1 MNSRL
6 AGWAQALFAALVP
19 LSAPHA
25 QSLEELAA
33 RFGAREGVMSMSL
46 APDGAHA
53 AIITPG
59 ASGQMV
65 MVIDLIAGGAPKPIL
80 RSSQA
85 SEQFSRCLWPTASRL
100 VCYVSITTKLTD
112 TLARY
117 SRTIAIDSD
126 GSNLKVV
133 TERTSSRALGITW
146 NGGSIID
153 WTGDKPGWVMMTR
166 QFVPETDIG
175 TRIAQRYEGL
185 GVESVDV
192 NSLARRIV
200 EVPKSGSVEYITDG
214 IGHVRI
220 LGTEVSASGPYSSGA
235 IDYSYRKAGDRTWYP
250 LGRVDQGDAG
260 LGKGFNPLTVDPV
273 QDVVYGFDAGPSGRQ
288 ALYRIKLDGSGK
300 KELVLGRD
308 DVDVD
313 ELIVIGRQR
322 RVVGV
327 GYATDKRR
335 AEYFDPALKT
345 LAAALGKALPGKPQ
359 VDFVSAS
366 EDESKL
372 LLFAGSDVDPGQ
384 YYLFDKG
391 AHKLESLLPARG
403 QLEGM
408 KLAEMKPVTFPASDG
423 TMIPGYLT
431 IPPGSDGRNL
441 PAIVM
446 PHGGPSSRDEWGFDW
461 LVQFFAVRG
470 FAVLQPNYR
479 GSSGYGADWYQKN
492 GFQSW
497 RTAIGDIDDAGKWLV
512 SQGVAAPGKLAIVGW
527 SYGGYAAL
535 QSGVAE
541 PGLFKAIVAIAPV
554 TDLER
559 LRRDH
564 VDYTDY
570 KIVDRFI
577 GHGEHVASGSPA
589 QNAATISAPVLLFH
603 GSWDINV
610 NVGQSRLMA
619 DKLRDAGKTVEYI
632 EFPDLD
638 HQLDDA
644 AARTKILSMSDA
656 FIRKALNR

>member
-1 MNSRL
+1 
-6 AGWAQALFAALVP
+6 
-19 LSAPHA
+19 
-25 QSLEELAA
+25 
-33 RFGAREGVMSMSL
+33 
-46 APDGAHA
+46 
-53 AIITPG
+53 
-59 ASGQMV
+59 
-65 MVIDLIAGGAPKPIL
+65 
-80 RSSQA
+80 
-85 SEQFSRCLWPTASRL
+85 
-100 VCYVSITTKLTD
+100 
-112 TLARY
+112 
-117 SRTIAIDSD
+117 
-126 GSNLKVV
+126 
-133 TERTSSRALGITW
+133 
-146 NGGSIID
+146 
-153 WTGDKPGWVMMTR
+153 
-166 QFVPETDIG
+166 
-175 TRIAQRYEGL
+175 
-185 GVESVDV
+185 
-192 NSLARRIV
+192 
-200 EVPKSGSVEYITDG
+200 
-214 IGHVRI
+214 
-220 LGTEVSASGPYSSGA
+220 
-235 IDYSYRKAGDRTWYP
+235 
-250 LGRVDQGDAG
+250 
-260 LGKGFNPLTVDPV
+260 
-273 QDVVYGFDAGPSGRQ
+273 VVYGFDAGPSGRQ

-322 RVVGV
+322 RVGV

-391 AHKLESLLPARG
+391 THKLESLLPARG

-541 PGLFKAIVAIAPV
+541 PGLYKAIVAIAPV

-589 QNAATISAPVLLFH
+589 QNAATISALFCCFTDR
-603 GSWDINV
+603 GIS
-610 NVGQSRLMA
+610 
-619 DKLRDAGKTVEYI
+619 T
-632 EFPDLD
+632 
-638 HQLDDA
+638 
-644 AARTKILSMSDA
+644 SMSAIPD
-656 FIRKALNR
+656 